1 MLSRVRLVVFSI
13 KIGIFSKNGHIYYYN
28 ENKGDIM
35 PIFSL
40 FKYFSPNIQRVLD
53 KFFSES
59 NSNKYLMLE
68 EIRLRSGRPVIL
80 KLANNEKVLRYI
92 IDIENKTIYNTIIVS
107 PPGAGKIT
115 ILRDAVRKISNGIE
129 NIGLARNECW
139 YD

>member
-1 MLSRVRLVVFSI
+1 MLSRVRLVGFSI

-40 FKYFSPNIQRVLD
+40 FKYFSPNIQRALD

-80 KLANNEKVLRYI
+80 KLANNEKVLEYLVT
-92 IDIENKTIYNTIIVS
+92 IEDMIETLSNICENSIYSYQNQICNRVYYYKGW
-107 PPGAGKIT
+107 P
-115 ILRDAVRKISNGIE
+115 
-129 NIGLARNECW
+129 
-139 YD
+139 

>member
-13 KIGIFSKNGHIYYYN
+13 KIGIFSKNRHIYYYN
-28 ENKGDIM
+28 ESKGDIM

-80 KLANNEKVLRYI
+80 KLANNEKVLEYLVT
-92 IDIENKTIYNTIIVS
+92 IEDMIETLSNICENSIYSYQNQICNRVYYYKGW
-107 PPGAGKIT
+107 P
-115 ILRDAVRKISNGIE
+115 
-129 NIGLARNECW
+129 
-139 YD
+139 

>member
-1 MLSRVRLVVFSI
+1 
-13 KIGIFSKNGHIYYYN
+13 
-28 ENKGDIM
+28 M

-80 KLANNEKVLRYI
+80 KLANNEKVLEYLVTI
-92 IDIENKTIYNTIIVS
+92 EDMIDTLSNICENSIYSYQNQICNRVYYYKGWT
-107 PPGAGKIT
+107 
-115 ILRDAVRKISNGIE
+115 
-129 NIGLARNECW
+129 
-139 YD
+139 

>member
-1 MLSRVRLVVFSI
+1 MLGWLFFSI
-13 KIGIFSKNGHIYYYN
+13 KIGIFFKNRHIYYYN

-80 KLANNEKVLRYI
+80 KLANNEKVLEYLVTI
-92 IDIENKTIYNTIIVS
+92 EDMIDTLSNICENSIYSYQNQICNRVYYYKGW
-107 PPGAGKIT
+107 P
-115 ILRDAVRKISNGIE
+115 
-129 NIGLARNECW
+129 
-139 YD
+139 

>member
-1 MLSRVRLVVFSI
+1 MLGWLFFSI
-13 KIGIFSKNGHIYYYN
+13 KIGIFLKNRHIYYYN

-80 KLANNEKVLRYI
+80 KLANNEKVLEYLVT
-92 IDIENKTIYNTIIVS
+92 IEDMIETLSNICENSIYSYQNQICNRVYYYKGW
-107 PPGAGKIT
+107 P
-115 ILRDAVRKISNGIE
+115 
-129 NIGLARNECW
+129 
-139 YD
+139 

>member
-1 MLSRVRLVVFSI
+1 MLGWLFFSI
-13 KIGIFSKNGHIYYYN
+13 KIGIFSKNRHIYYYN

-80 KLANNEKVLRYI
+80 KLANNEKVLEYLVT
-92 IDIENKTIYNTIIVS
+92 IEDMIETLSNICENSIYSYQNQICNRVYYYKGW
-107 PPGAGKIT
+107 P
-115 ILRDAVRKISNGIE
+115 
-129 NIGLARNECW
+129 
-139 YD
+139 

>member
-1 MLSRVRLVVFSI
+1 MLSRVRLVGFSI
-13 KIGIFSKNGHIYYYN
+13 KIGIFSKNRHIYYYN

-80 KLANNEKVLRYI
+80 KLANNEKVLEYLVTI
-92 IDIENKTIYNTIIVS
+92 EDMIENLSNICENSIYSYQNQICNRVYYYKGW
-107 PPGAGKIT
+107 P
-115 ILRDAVRKISNGIE
+115 
-129 NIGLARNECW
+129 
-139 YD
+139 

>member
-1 MLSRVRLVVFSI
+1 MLGWLFFPI
-13 KIGIFSKNGHIYYYN
+13 KIGIFSKNRHIYYYN

-40 FKYFSPNIQRVLD
+40 FKYFSPNIQRALD

-80 KLANNEKVLRYI
+80 KLANNEKVLEYLVTI
-92 IDIENKTIYNTIIVS
+92 EDMIENLSNICENSIYSYQNQICNRVYYYKGW
-107 PPGAGKIT
+107 P
-115 ILRDAVRKISNGIE
+115 
-129 NIGLARNECW
+129 
-139 YD
+139 

>member
-13 KIGIFSKNGHIYYYN
+13 KIGIFSKNRHIYYYN

-59 NSNKYLMLE
+59 NSNKSLMLE

-80 KLANNEKVLRYI
+80 KLANNEKVLEYLVT
-92 IDIENKTIYNTIIVS
+92 IEDMIETLSNICENSIYSYQNQICNRFYYYKGW
-107 PPGAGKIT
+107 P
-115 ILRDAVRKISNGIE
+115 
-129 NIGLARNECW
+129 
-139 YD
+139 

>member
-1 MLSRVRLVVFSI
+1 MLGRFSI
-13 KIGIFSKNGHIYYYN
+13 KIGIFSKNRHIYYYI

-40 FKYFSPNIQRVLD
+40 FKYFSPNIQRILD

-80 KLANNEKVLRYI
+80 KLANTEKVLEYLVT
-92 IDIENKTIYNTIIVS
+92 IEDMIETLSNICENSIYSYQNQICNRVYYHKRWT
-107 PPGAGKIT
+107 
-115 ILRDAVRKISNGIE
+115 
-129 NIGLARNECW
+129 
-139 YD
+139 

>member
-1 MLSRVRLVVFSI
+1 MLSRVRLVVFFI
-13 KIGIFSKNGHIYYYN
+13 KIGIFSKNRHIYYYN

-80 KLANNEKVLRYI
+80 KLANNEKVLEYLVT
-92 IDIENKTIYNTIIVS
+92 IEDMIETLSNICENSIYSYQNQICNRVYYYKGW
-107 PPGAGKIT
+107 P
-115 ILRDAVRKISNGIE
+115 
-129 NIGLARNECW
+129 
-139 YD
+139 

>member
-1 MLSRVRLVVFSI
+1 MLGWLFFSI
-13 KIGIFSKNGHIYYYN
+13 KIGIFFKNRHIYYYN

-80 KLANNEKVLRYI
+80 KLANNEKVLEYLVT
-92 IDIENKTIYNTIIVS
+92 IEDMIETLSNICENSIYSYQNQICNRVYYYKGW
-107 PPGAGKIT
+107 P
-115 ILRDAVRKISNGIE
+115 
-129 NIGLARNECW
+129 
-139 YD
+139 

>member
-80 KLANNEKVLRYI
+80 KLANNEKVLEYLVT
-92 IDIENKTIYNTIIVS
+92 IEDMIETLSNICENSIYSYQNQICNRVYYYKGR
-107 PPGAGKIT
+107 P
-115 ILRDAVRKISNGIE
+115 
-129 NIGLARNECW
+129 
-139 YD
+139 

>member
-13 KIGIFSKNGHIYYYN
+13 KIGIFSKNRHIYYYN

-80 KLANNEKVLRYI
+80 KLANNEKVLEYLVT
-92 IDIENKTIYNTIIVS
+92 IEDMIETLSNICENSIYSYQNQICNRVYYYKGW
-107 PPGAGKIT
+107 P
-115 ILRDAVRKISNGIE
+115 
-129 NIGLARNECW
+129 
-139 YD
+139 

>member
-1 MLSRVRLVVFSI
+1 MLSRVRLVVFFI

-80 KLANNEKVLRYI
+80 KLANNEKVLEYLVT
-92 IDIENKTIYNTIIVS
+92 IEDMIETLSNICENSIYSYQNQICNRVYYYKGW
-107 PPGAGKIT
+107 P
-115 ILRDAVRKISNGIE
+115 
-129 NIGLARNECW
+129 
-139 YD
+139 

>member
-80 KLANNEKVLRYI
+80 KLANNEKVLEYLVT
-92 IDIENKTIYNTIIVS
+92 IEDMIETLSNICENSIYSYQNQICNRVYYYKGW
-107 PPGAGKIT
+107 P
-115 ILRDAVRKISNGIE
+115 
-129 NIGLARNECW
+129 
-139 YD
+139 

>member
-1 MLSRVRLVVFSI
+1 MLGWLFFSI
-13 KIGIFSKNGHIYYYN
+13 KIGIFLKNRHIYYYN

-40 FKYFSPNIQRVLD
+40 FKYFSPNIQRGLD

-80 KLANNEKVLRYI
+80 KLANNEKVLEYLVT
-92 IDIENKTIYNTIIVS
+92 IEDMIETLSNICENSIYSYQNQICNRVYYYKGW
-107 PPGAGKIT
+107 P
-115 ILRDAVRKISNGIE
+115 
-129 NIGLARNECW
+129 
-139 YD
+139 

>member
-1 MLSRVRLVVFSI
+1 MLGWLFFSI
-13 KIGIFSKNGHIYYYN
+13 KIGIFSKNRHIYYYN

-80 KLANNEKVLRYI
+80 KLANNEKVLEYLVTI
-92 IDIENKTIYNTIIVS
+92 EDMIDTLSNICENSIYSYQNQICNRVYYYKGW
-107 PPGAGKIT
+107 P
-115 ILRDAVRKISNGIE
+115 
-129 NIGLARNECW
+129 
-139 YD
+139 

>member
-1 MLSRVRLVVFSI
+1 MLGCFFY
-13 KIGIFSKNGHIYYYN
+13 KIGIFSKNRHIYYYN

-80 KLANNEKVLRYI
+80 KLANNEKVLEYLVT
-92 IDIENKTIYNTIIVS
+92 IEDMIETLSNICENSIYSYQNQICNRIYYYKGW
-107 PPGAGKIT
+107 P
-115 ILRDAVRKISNGIE
+115 
-129 NIGLARNECW
+129 
-139 YD
+139 

>member
-68 EIRLRSGRPVIL
+68 KIRLRSGRPVIL
-80 KLANNEKVLRYI
+80 KLANNEKVLEYLVT
-92 IDIENKTIYNTIIVS
+92 IEDMIETLSNICENSIYSYQNQICNRVYYYKGW
-107 PPGAGKIT
+107 P
-115 ILRDAVRKISNGIE
+115 
-129 NIGLARNECW
+129 
-139 YD
+139 

>member
-1 MLSRVRLVVFSI
+1 MLGWLFFSI
-13 KIGIFSKNGHIYYYN
+13 KIGIFSKNRHIYYYN

-40 FKYFSPNIQRVLD
+40 FKYFSPNIQRALD

-80 KLANNEKVLRYI
+80 KLANNEKVLEYLVTI
-92 IDIENKTIYNTIIVS
+92 EDMIENLSNICENSIYSYQNQICNRVYYYKGW
-107 PPGAGKIT
+107 P
-115 ILRDAVRKISNGIE
+115 
-129 NIGLARNECW
+129 
-139 YD
+139 